1 MLELTARHKLYL
13 VLVATFLTALLVAD
27 VTAGKFFDMG
37 GLSIS
42 VGVIPFPITFVL
54 TDVVNEYYG
63 KRGARLMTMIG
74 CAMLVFAFLIIV
86 VARTLPVAPR
96 SPVPQPAFEA
106 VFGLSFRFFGASLT
120 AYLVGQLA
128 DIYVFH
134 RAKRI
139 TRSRH
144 LWLRATGSTA
154 ISQIAD
160 TVVVNFAALAG
171 TMAFSEIA
179 AVTAWSYVY
188 KMAVAVSLTPLLYLV
203 HSLVTNRLGIA
214 AHPVED

>member
-1 MLELTARHKLYL
+1 
-13 VLVATFLTALLVAD
+13 
-27 VTAGKFFDMG
+27 
-37 GLSIS
+37 
-42 VGVIPFPITFVL
+42 
-54 TDVVNEYYG
+54 
-63 KRGARLMTMIG
+63 
-74 CAMLVFAFLIIV
+74 
-86 VARTLPVAPR
+86 
-96 SPVPQPAFEA
+96 
-106 VFGLSFRFFGASLT
+106 
-120 AYLVGQLA
+120 
-128 DIYVFH
+128 
-134 RAKRI
+134 
-139 TRSRH
+139 
-144 LWLRATGSTA
+144 TGSTA